1 VAEFKPT
8 DLGWPHCPIFAP
20 KSSVGGLHSPR
31 RRLAQERAQK
41 DTPLSDTISFL
52 KTRRS
57 VAIPALRAPGPD
69 ADQLATIL
77 TVASRVP
84 DHGKL
89 APWRF
94 VLYRGDAAV
103 AIGEALAA
111 LAEAR
116 EGPLS
121 ELRRDVEAKRFSRS
135 PLVVGVVSTAGPHVK
150 IPEWE
155 QVLSAG
161 AAAMN
166 LIHAAHALG
175 FAANW
180 VTEWVA
186 YDAAAKAILGIGA
199 EEKTVGF
206 IHIGTPGEPPQ
217 DRPRPSL
224 ADIVTEAVAPAGDR

>member
-1 VAEFKPT
+1 LSET
-8 DLGWPHCPIFAP
+8 
-20 KSSVGGLHSPR
+20 LHS
-31 RRLAQERAQK
+31 LQ
-41 DTPLSDTISFL
+41 
-52 KTRRS
+52 TRRS

-69 ADQLATIL
+69 AEQLAAIL

-94 VLYRGDAAV
+94 VLYRGDVAA
-103 AIGEALAA
+103 AIGEALAE
-111 LAEAR
+111 LAESR

-135 PLVVGVVSTAGPHVK
+135 PLVVGVVSTAAPHVK
-150 IPEWE
+150 ISEWE

-175 FAANW
+175 FGANW

-186 YDAAAKAILGIGA
+186 YDAQAKAILGIGA
-199 EEKTVGF
+199 DEKTVGF
-206 IHIGTPGEPPQ
+206 IHIGTPGEAPQ
-217 DRPRPSL
+217 DRPRPLL
-224 ADIVTEAVAPAGDR
+224 ADIVTEAVAPAGRA

>member
-1 VAEFKPT
+1 MTESI
-8 DLGWPHCPIFAP
+8 DQL
-20 KSSVGGLHSPR
+20 L
-31 RRLAQERAQK
+31 
-41 DTPLSDTISFL
+41 
-52 KTRRS
+52 TRRS
-57 VAIPALRAPGPD
+57 VAIPALREPAPS
-69 ADQLATIL
+69 AAELETLL
-77 TVASRVP
+77 TAASRVP

-94 VLYRGDAAV
+94 VIYRPDVGH
-103 AIGEALAA
+103 AIGVALAA
-111 LAEAR
+111 LLESR

-121 ELRRDVEAKRFSRS
+121 EVRRDAETKRFSRS

-161 AAAMN
+161 AATMN
-166 LIHAAHALG
+166 LVHAAHALG

-186 YDAAAKAILGIGA
+186 YDDEAKALLGIGA
-199 EEKTVGF
+199 AEKVAGF
-206 IHIGTPGEPPQ
+206 VHIGTPGDAPA

-224 ADIVTEAVAPAGDR
+224 SDIVREATMPGAA

>member
-1 VAEFKPT
+1 M
-8 DLGWPHCPIFAP
+8 
-20 KSSVGGLHSPR
+20 
-31 RRLAQERAQK
+31 
-41 DTPLSDTISFL
+41 SDTTGYL
-52 KTRRS
+52 QTRRS
-57 VAIPALRAPGPD
+57 IAIPALRAPAPE
-69 ADQLATIL
+69 ADQLATML
-77 TVASRVP
+77 TIAARVP

-103 AIGEALAA
+103 KIGQALAA
-111 LAEAR
+111 LVEAR

-121 ELRRDVEAKRFSRS
+121 EIRRDMEEKRFSRS
-135 PLVVGVVSTAGPHVK
+135 PLVVGVISTAGPHVK

-166 LIHAAHALG
+166 LVHAAHSLG
-175 FAANW
+175 FGANW

-186 YDAAAKAILGIGA
+186 YDEAAKGILGIAA

-217 DRPRPSL
+217 DRPRPAL
-224 ADIVTEAVAPAGDR
+224 EEIVSEAVAPEGLV

>member
-1 VAEFKPT
+1 MSDT
-8 DLGWPHCPIFAP
+8 
-20 KSSVGGLHSPR
+20 LHS
-31 RRLAQERAQK
+31 LQ
-41 DTPLSDTISFL
+41 
-52 KTRRS
+52 TRRS
-57 VAIPALRAPGPD
+57 VAIPALQAPGPD
-69 ADQLATIL
+69 ADQLAAIFTI
-77 TVASRVP
+77 AARVP

-94 VLYRGDAAV
+94 VLYRGDVAV
-103 AIGEALAA
+103 RIGEALAA
-111 LAEAR
+111 LAESR

-135 PLVVGVVSTAGPHVK
+135 PLVVGVVSTARPHVK
-150 IPEWE
+150 ISEWE

-186 YDAAAKAILGIGA
+186 YDEEAKAILGIGA
-199 EEKTVGF
+199 DEKTVGF

-217 DRPRPSL
+217 DRPRPLLS
-224 ADIVTEAVAPAGDR
+224 DIVTEAVAPTGRP